1 MVQLLQ
7 KVSVLLQIC
16 IAKYL
21 VLEDFAVIR
30 KASFIQRNN
39 ELNAAEIR
47 PRCGIHFIHKF

>member
-21 VLEDFAVIR
+21 VLEGFAVIR

>member
-7 KVSVLLQIC
+7 KVSVLLQIS

-21 VLEDFAVIR
+21 LLEGFAVIR

-39 ELNAAEIR
+39 EIN
-47 PRCGIHFIHKF
+47 